1 MKKTLLI
8 ALAVIV
14 SGAFT
19 TANAEKKGKKKQNV
33 ATPVETVTLKT
44 SSDTLSYAAGKF
56 HTEGLA
62 PFLKSKYGIDEKDMD
77 DVIRGVE
84 DMLNTG
90 LNNKSKAYAAG
101 MQIAMMVDENMI
113 PYRKQEFKNYKDSIN
128 TALFN
133 KGFIAS
139 LKKDNSVLADSI
151 AKSYFNNAVEDNK
164 NTINMK
170 RKKEGE
176 MFLMENAKKEG
187 VVTLPDGLQYKVLT
201 AGTGAKP
208 TDADRVVVKYEGKTI
223 DGKVFDSSYKRNPQ
237 TTTFGVTQV
246 IKGWTEALKLMPV
259 GSKWEV
265 YIPYNLAYGE
275 RGAGQQIKPYDAL
288 IFTVELVDIEK
299 PKTETPEAKTKKA
312 DAAKTKTAKKAVRG
326 KKK

>member
-19 TANAEKKGKKKQNV
+19 TANAEKKGKKKLKV

-90 LNNKSKAYAAG
+90 LTNKAKAYAAG

-113 PYRKQEFKNYKDSIN
+113 PFRKQEFKNYKDSIN
-128 TALFN
+128 TTLFN

-164 NTINMK
+164 NTTNMK

-176 MFLMENAKKEG
+176 VFLMENAKKEG
-187 VVTLPDGLQYKVLT
+187 VVTLPSGLQYMVLQEGNGKKPKATDKV
-201 AGTGAKP
+201 KCH
-208 TDADRVVVKYEGKTI
+208 YEGFLI
-223 DGKVFDSSYKRNPQ
+223 NGQVFDSSVQRGEPAVFPLN
-237 TTTFGVTQV
+237 QV
-246 IKGWTEALKLMPV
+246 IPGWTEGLQLMQE
-259 GSKWEV
+259 GAK
-265 YIPYNLAYGE
+265 YRFFIPYILAYGE
-275 RGAGQQIKPYDAL
+275 SGAGGSIPPFATL
-288 IFTVELVDIEK
+288 IFDVELIE
-299 PKTETPEAKTKKA
+299 
-312 DAAKTKTAKKAVRG
+312 VM
-326 KKK
+326 